1 GRELGVDYLVGGS
14 VSTDGDRVRVS
25 LELLDGR
32 NGTVVHS
39 EVVERPFAESRNLVE
54 DVVEQS
60 ATILRGEIGSH
71 VRVTRVQALTTSEQ
85 AWRFLLEGRHVQ
97 EAAVSLLL
105 QREYRAAEREHIRA
119 DSLLA
124 RAAELDTRWAEPI
137 VQRARVLERRAYS
150 VRFSTPY
157 DSVGYRSLL
166 EAALDMAA
174 LAAERDSL
182 YADGWALRGAVLQ
195 HLAQIHTDPG
205 RIDRLLQ
212 ESERALRRA

>member
-1 GRELGVDYLVGGS
+1 
-14 VSTDGDRVRVS
+14 
-25 LELLDGR
+25 
-32 NGTVVHS
+32 
-39 EVVERPFAESRNLVE
+39 
-54 DVVEQS
+54 
-60 ATILRGEIGSH
+60 
-71 VRVTRVQALTTSEQ
+71 
-85 AWRFLLEGRHVQ
+85 
-97 EAAVSLLL
+97 
-105 QREYRAAEREHIRA
+105 
-119 DSLLA
+119 
-124 RAAELDTRWAEPI
+124 
-137 VQRARVLERRAYS
+137 RAYS

-212 ESERALRRA
+212 ESERALRRAIHLDPLHQSAWRGLADLLFASGRYGEAYVAARRAYQIDPYDAHVVRGILNRLFATALELGEDDQAQGWCHEGRRRFVEDLPFLYCLLALHAWGDGVDADPAALR